1 MMLEVL
7 IYAKVWDRKNASE
20 FIKIDK
26 AHTSW
31 VFHVQID
38 PARIVS
44 ASQDKNIVVWDFTD
58 GIRDVD
64 ELLDI

>member
-1 MMLEVL
+1 MDFVHMD
-7 IYAKVWDRKNASE
+7 ISH
-20 FIKIDK
+20 

-44 ASQDKNIVVWDFTD
+44 ASQDRNIAVWDFSN
-58 GIRDVD
+58 GEDVAD
-64 ELLDI
+64 LVEI

>member
-1 MMLEVL
+1 V
-7 IYAKVWDRKNASE
+7 
-20 FIKIDK
+20 FINIDK

-44 ASQDKNIVVWDFTD
+44 ASQDKNIIVWDFTE
-58 GIRDVD
+58 GVRNVE